1 MRTTSRARPQDMGAF
16 YGALEGLAQCYEDV
30 DSSDDEEE
38 QHELLKNAVRKS
50 FAISTTGDQNSLE
63 EYLKSLRFSVAVYQS
78 REVLEI
84 DKIARYLGLCRDLIR
99 FSRRPT
105 HRPLFSNIK
114 LELCKAP
121 QAVQPFGSDKLCH
134 VHGEVQL
141 ILHYE
146 QNPHHP
152 PSRAIGSSKSACL
165 LCDLF
170 IKKHGQ
176 YHISH
181 SHKRLYDQWT
191 IPDVHWMT
199 KQQAIRF
206 QDIVQAMTTELMQLR
221 RTCSQQRR
229 GEFNGFESRA
239 HLLFP
244 AHLTSAASTPS
255 ELSQRTE
262 LSPPTPMQ

>member
-1 MRTTSRARPQDMGAF
+1 MLRKVSCLFPSDRNLAAQLTIIAKSREKYCEEPFNRVVLFSCKRIHERLRSRRSPRPWWIPPSQPFRPPLYLRVRKHLQVMRTTSRARPQDMGAF

-30 DSSDDEEE
+30 DSSNDEEE

-50 FAISTTGDQNSLE
+50 FAISTTGDQKSLE

-84 DKIARYLGLCRDLIR
+84 DKIAQYLGLCRNLIR

-134 VHGEVQL
+134 VHSEVQL

-152 PSRAIGSSKSACL
+152 PS
-165 LCDLF
+165 
-170 IKKHGQ
+170 
-176 YHISH
+176 
-181 SHKRLYDQWT
+181 
-191 IPDVHWMT
+191 
-199 KQQAIRF
+199 
-206 QDIVQAMTTELMQLR
+206 
-221 RTCSQQRR
+221 
-229 GEFNGFESRA
+229 
-239 HLLFP
+239 
-244 AHLTSAASTPS
+244 
-255 ELSQRTE
+255 
-262 LSPPTPMQ
+262 